1 MIKYIK
7 INMRLI
13 HNIIAVRALGGCYL
27 LNRGMSRMGMR
38 MEGAIGRVGMR
49 MLMMRGG
56 MGMISMVSR
65 SMVERGMVRDNIGS
79 LLDKDRGMVGRLR
92 VVYRLTLYDLMI
104 CLYVRLISC
113 DGHQMR
119 SERLLWLTI
128 IGLQYSATNHGQV
141 GMRCKMVWAMYNM
154 IIDYLIRD
162 ESSSSFRFWHYNTIY
177 DFPSPLLCLSTIKP
191 TK

>member
-13 HNIIAVRALGGCYL
+13 LNIIGVKVLGGCYP
-27 LNRGMSRMGMR
+27 LNRAMSRMAMR
-38 MEGAIGRVGMR
+38 MEGEIGRVGMR

-65 SMVERGMVRDNIGS
+65 SMAGRGMVRDNMGS
-79 LLDKDRGMVGRLR
+79 LLDKDRGMVGSLR

-113 DGHQMR
+113 DGHQMI

-128 IGLQYSATNHGQV
+128 IGLRYSTTNHGQV
-141 GMRCKMVWAMYNM
+141 ASRHAMQDGMGNVQH
-154 IIDYLIRD
+154 DY
-162 ESSSSFRFWHYNTIY
+162 RFYI
-177 DFPSPLLCLSTIKP
+177 
-191 TK
+191 